1 MKLITNAKYDLKFN
15 YYVIETG
22 KIYSERTHKF
32 LSIQLDKD
40 GYEKVQLMCEDG
52 KRHRFSVHR
61 LVMENLRPVED
72 MEFLQV
78 NHIDGNKRNNNINN
92 LEWCTCEENIHHAA
106 KHNLRAKQN
115 GENNPAHKLTEET
128 VLEIIELLK
137 SKKYSG
143 AEIDRMYGLC
153 KDYANSIRRKERWAY
168 LTKDID
174 FN

>member
-1 MKLITNAKYDLKFN
+1 MKLITNAKYELKFN
-15 YYVIETG
+15 YYVTEDG

-32 LSIQLDKD
+32 LSFQLDKD

-61 LVMENLRPVED
+61 LVLENFRPVKN
-72 MEFLQV
+72 MSSLQV
-78 NHIDGNKRNNNINN
+78 NHIDGNKRNNKLEN
-92 LEWCTCEENIHHAA
+92 LEWCSCKENIEHA
-106 KHNLRAKQN
+106 KRLGLRAKQN

-137 SKKYSG
+137 SDQYSG

-153 KDYANSIRRKERWAY
+153 KDYANSIRRKERWVY

-174 FN
+174 FD